1 MGDTHNPQPPVDYR
15 LRDGDLPDSVASLL
29 PALKETGVVVRRM
42 RDMAPLSDGI
52 GMYLESVAEHDLLT
66 AEDEVRLS
74 RAMETGRKAQ
84 QRLDSRGKLT
94 PTERARLYRD
104 VHIADEA
111 KAEFIRSNLRLVIS
125 IAKRYTGR
133 GLDLLDLVQEGN
145 LGLIRAV
152 EKFDWRKGFKFSTYA
167 TWWIRQAITRGLGN
181 QGRTI
186 RLPVHM
192 VDVVRTVQETALSL
206 SERLR
211 RRPTIDEIATT
222 SGLDNERVEIALS
235 APGETVS
242 LERPVGSEGEAALG
256 DFVED
261 DEALD
266 PFEVAAEASSRLQL
280 EEAMG
285 MLDERERQVIALR
298 YGLDGAS
305 PRTLADVGKR
315 FDLTRERIRQIEG
328 RALAKLRHPSSGF
341 DLETLL

>member
-1 MGDTHNPQPPVDYR
+1 
-15 LRDGDLPDSVASLL
+15 
-29 PALKETGVVVRRM
+29 
-42 RDMAPLSDGI
+42 
-52 GMYLESVAEHDLLT
+52 MYLESVAAHDLLT

-74 RAMETGRKAQ
+74 RAMEAGRKAQ
-84 QRLDSRGKLT
+84 QAIDAGRKLT
-94 PTERARLYRD
+94 PTDRARLFRD
-104 VHIADEA
+104 VHLADEA

-192 VDVVRTVQETALSL
+192 VDVVRTVQETSMTLA
-206 SERLR
+206 ERLR
-211 RRPTIDEIATT
+211 RRPTVEEIAAS
-222 SGLDNERVEIALS
+222 SGLDHERVEMALN
-235 APGETVS
+235 APGDTVS
-242 LERPVGSEGEAALG
+242 LERPVGSEGDAELG

-261 DEALD
+261 GDALD
-266 PFEVAAEASSRLQL
+266 PFEAAVEAAARIQL

-285 MLDERERQVIALR
+285 MLEDREREVVTLR
-298 YGLDGAS
+298 YGLDGSS
-305 PRTLADVGKR
+305 PRTLSDVGKH
-315 FDLTRERIRQIEG
+315 FKLTRERIRQIEG